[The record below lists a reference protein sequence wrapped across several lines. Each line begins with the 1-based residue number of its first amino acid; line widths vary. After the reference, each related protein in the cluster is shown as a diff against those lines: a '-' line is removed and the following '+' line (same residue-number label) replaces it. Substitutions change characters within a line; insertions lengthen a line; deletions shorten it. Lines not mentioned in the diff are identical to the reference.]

1 MNITRDH
8 VVSWGK
14 FAFVALPVLSACAA
28 VFFQLEDSRNSDD
41 DIKKEQ
47 VEIRKELALQ
57 TADLEEIRS
66 AQGTILETVE
76 HGNEKV
82 EGLIVDALQG
92 MAIDVGRLIERTE
105 Q

>member
-14 FAFVALPVLSACAA
+14 FAVVALPVLSAVAA
-28 VFFQLEDSRNSDD
+28 VFFYLEDSRGSFD

-57 TADLEEIRS
+57 TSDLEEIRS

-92 MAIDVGRLIERTE
+92 MAVTLGRLIERTE